1 MAPSAPPPPFS
12 ASVIEQVCRILAD
25 AVTGSEIP
33 NLIAPFSRTGE
44 SPGEQSNTK
53 WKRLL
58 NAVIDVQNRIQDGRP
73 LIKLVLQVMEP
84 VRFSSQAGFDTTR
97 ALVNEKLL
105 LAGFSVRQDG
115 KVIRARAASTVAEAQ
130 KRADDLRAELARRQV
145 HPDVLRFC
153 RAELL
158 QQNYFHAVLEAC
170 KSVADKVRTLTGQQ
184 GDGSPLVDATCTLS
198 SGPRIVFNS
207 LTTDWER
214 SEQTGLATLM
224 KGLFSTF
231 RNTTAHA
238 PRVVWATSRADA
250 LDMLTLASMLHRRL
264 DDATVR

>member
-1 MAPSAPPPPFS
+1 MSSAPPPPFP
-12 ASVIEQVCRILAD
+12 ASVIEQVCRILGD

-33 NLIAPFSRTGE
+33 NLIAPFNKTPE
-44 SPGEQSNTK
+44 SGGEQRNTK
-53 WKRLL
+53 WKRLF
-58 NAVIDVQNRIQDGRP
+58 NAVVTVQNRIQDGRP
-73 LIKLVLQVMEP
+73 LINLVNQVMAP
-84 VRFSSQAGFDTTR
+84 VRFPSQGAFDTTR
-97 ALVNEKLL
+97 AEVNEKLL
-105 LAGFSVRQDG
+105 LAGFSVREDG
-115 KVIRARAASTVAEAQ
+115 KVIRAKAASTVAEAQ
-130 KRADDLRAELARRQV
+130 MRADDLRAELTRRQV

-184 GDGSPLVDATCTLS
+184 GDGSQLVDATCTLS

-207 LTTDWER
+207 LGTDWER

-231 RNTTAHA
+231 RNRTAHA

>member
-1 MAPSAPPPPFS
+1 MF
-12 ASVIEQVCRILAD
+12 
-25 AVTGSEIP
+25 
-33 NLIAPFSRTGE
+33 
-44 SPGEQSNTK
+44 
-53 WKRLL
+53 
-58 NAVIDVQNRIQDGRP
+58 NAVVTVQNRIHDGRP
-73 LIKLVLQVMEP
+73 LINLVLRVMTP

-97 ALVNEKLL
+97 TLVNEKLL
-105 LAGFSVRQDG
+105 LVGFSVREDG
-115 KVIRARAASTVAEAQ
+115 KVVRTKAASTVAEAQ
-130 KRADDLRAELARRQV
+130 ARADDLRAELTRRQV

-184 GDGSPLVDATCTLS
+184 GDGSPLVDATCALS
-198 SGPRIVFNS
+198 SGPRIVFNR
-207 LTTDWER
+207 LATDWER

-231 RNTTAHA
+231 RNPTAHA
-238 PRVVWATSRADA
+238 PKVVWATSRADA

-264 DDATVR
+264 DEATVR